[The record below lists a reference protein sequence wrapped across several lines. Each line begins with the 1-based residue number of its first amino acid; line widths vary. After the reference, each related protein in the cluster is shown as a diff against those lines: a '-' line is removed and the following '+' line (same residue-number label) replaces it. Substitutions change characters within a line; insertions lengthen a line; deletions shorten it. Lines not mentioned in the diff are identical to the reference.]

1 MLSSGK
7 IELINNKYIEMSF
20 NDHVLINLEEL
31 IKREDKFLELADGK
45 KYPVLIDTQGSFI
58 QYGVDA
64 RYHND
69 NAKRIDHLIAAE
81 AFLVDNIGIKML
93 VKDHEKSNKS
103 GFPIKIFN
111 NKKDALNWLLNGNF
125 LV

>member
-1 MLSSGK
+1 MLISGK
-7 IELINNKYIEMSF
+7 IELIDNKYIKMSF

-31 IKREDKFLELADGK
+31 IKREDKFIELAKGK
-45 KYPVLIDTQGSFI
+45 KYPVLIDTQGCFI

-69 NAKRIDHLIAAE
+69 NAKRIDHLILAE

-93 VKDHEKSNKS
+93 VKDHAKSNKS
-103 GFPIKIFN
+103 GFPIKTFN
-111 NKKDALNWLLNGNF
+111 NKKDALNWLLEGNF
-125 LV
+125 